1 MICLKRIFFVVLS
14 FFAFILGNKIT
25 YIFRTTPLAEIFSEN
40 FSWNFFEDPT
50 KIYLGKEELLG
61 GVVAVIGLGLFFLY
75 HKYDRKNFREK
86 TEHGSAEWGEKKD
99 ILRVEDKNEE
109 RNKLFTQTEKMSL
122 NTRKTFKNNN
132 TLVIGGSGSGKTRF
146 FVKPNL
152 MQMNS
157 SFVITDPKGELLSS
171 CGKMLKD
178 NGYEIKIFDLINFEN
193 SDKYNFFKYIRDERD
208 ILKLT
213 NNIIMNTNSPNSKSA
228 GDFWEKAE
236 NALLQALFSYVFY
249 EGTEEEKNI
258 NTVMELLRL
267 SEVKED
273 DEDFKSPLDI
283 LFDELKKENPN
294 HFAVK
299 QYDIFK
305 FAAGK
310 TAKSIL
316 VSVGVRLAPFNIDK
330 ISELLS
336 EDTLELEF
344 LGDRKTALFI
354 IIPDS
359 DVTLNF
365 ISAIMYQQLFDLLFY
380 RADHIYKGALPYEV
394 AFWLDEFANIG
405 QIPNLEIYVSTM
417 RSRKISVNIIL
428 QNLTQLKTLYK
439 NSWETI
445 TGNCDSLLFLGGKE
459 QSTLKYLSEM
469 IGKTTVDYR
478 AISENRGT
486 NGSYSVSNQLIARD
500 LITAEEISLLE
511 KDECILSIRGIKPFL
526 SKKYDIEK
534 HKNYSLLLDSNKENV
549 FRRIEKST
557 EEKVLEEIEKVEELI
572 ELEELEEL
580 EEE

>member
-1 MICLKRIFFVVLS
+1 MKGLKRIFFIVLS

-25 YIFRTTPLAEIFSEN
+25 HIFVTTPLDEIFSEN
-40 FSWNFFEDPT
+40 FSWNFFDDPR
-50 KIYLGKEELLG
+50 KIYLEKEELIG

-99 ILRVEDKNEE
+99 ILRVEDKTEE
-109 RNKLFTQTEKMSL
+109 KNKLFTQTEKMSL

-171 CGKMLKD
+171 CGKMLQD
-178 NGYEIKIFDLINFEN
+178 NGYVIKIFDLINFEN

-213 NNIIMNTNSPNSKSA
+213 NNIIMNTNSPNSKNA

-294 HFAVK
+294 HFSVK

-316 VSVGVRLAPFNIDK
+316 VSVGVRLAPFNINK
-330 ISELLS
+330 ISELLK
-336 EDTLELEF
+336 EDTLELEL

-380 RADHIYKGALPYEV
+380 RADFVYKGALPYDV
-394 AFWLDEFANIG
+394 AFMLDEFANIG

-428 QNLTQLKTLYK
+428 QNLTQLKTIYK

-469 IGKTTVDYR
+469 IGKTTIDYK
-478 AISENRGT
+478 AISETKGT
-486 NGSYSVSNQLIARD
+486 NSSYSVSNQVIARD
-500 LITAEEISLLE
+500 LITAEEISLLAN
-511 KDECILSIRGIKPFL
+511 DECILSIRGIKPFL
-526 SKKYDIEK
+526 SKKYDIEN
-534 HKNYSLLLDSNKENV
+534 HKNYSLLLDSNKENI
-549 FRRIEKST
+549 FIKKEKST
-557 EEKVLEEIEKVEELI
+557 EEKVFEEIEKAEQII
-572 ELEELEEL
+572 ELEELEE
-580 EEE
+580 E

>member
-1 MICLKRIFFVVLS
+1 MKSIKLIFFTVLS
-14 FFAFILGNKIT
+14 FFAFIIGNKLT
-25 YIFRTTPLAEIFSEN
+25 YSLKTFSLDNTFTENLYRTFYD
-40 FSWNFFEDPT
+40 DPI

-61 GVVAVIGLGLFFLY
+61 GLIGIISILLFYLY
-75 HKYDRKNFREK
+75 HKYDRKNFKEK
-86 TEHGSAEWGEKKD
+86 AEHGSAEWGTQKD
-99 ILRVEDKNEE
+99 ISSVIDKEDKN
-109 RNKLFTQTEKMSL
+109 NKLFTQSEKMSM
-122 NTRKTFKNNN
+122 NTRMTFKNNN

-146 FVKPNL
+146 FVKPNI

-157 SFVITDPKGELLSS
+157 SFVITDPKGELLKS
-171 CGKMLKD
+171 CGKMLQE

-193 SDKYNFFKYIRDERD
+193 SDKYNFFNYIRDERD
-208 ILKLT
+208 ILKIT
-213 NNIIMNTNSPNSKSA
+213 NNIIVNTNSPNSKNA
-228 GDFWEKAE
+228 GDFWEKSE
-236 NALLQALFSYVFY
+236 SALLQALLSYVFY
-249 EGTEEEKNI
+249 EGIAEEKNI
-258 NTVMELLRL
+258 NTVLELLRL
-267 SEVKED
+267 AEVKED
-273 DEDFKSPLDI
+273 NEDFKSPLDI
-283 LFDELKKENPN
+283 LFEELKKENPN

-316 VSVGVRLAPFNIDK
+316 VSLGVRLAPFNIDK
-330 ISELLS
+330 ISKLLKD
-336 EDTLELEF
+336 DTLELEL

-380 RADHIYKGALPYEV
+380 RADHVYNGALPYNV
-394 AFWLDEFANIG
+394 AFLLDEFANIG
-405 QIPNLEIYVSTM
+405 QIPNLEIYISTM

-469 IGKTTVDYR
+469 IGKSTVDYR
-478 AISENRGT
+478 SISETKGT
-486 NGSYSVSNQLIARD
+486 NGSYSISNQLIARD
-500 LITAEEISLLE
+500 LITAEEIGLLE
-511 KDECILSIRGIKPFL
+511 KDQCILSIRGIKPFL

-534 HKNYSLLLDSNKENV
+534 HKNYTLLSDNNKENT
-549 FRRIEKST
+549 FIRKEKNT
-557 EEKVLEEIEKVEELI
+557 EEEVFEEIDKANEII
-572 ELEELEEL
+572 ELEEAEEIK
-580 EEE
+580 

>member
-1 MICLKRIFFVVLS
+1 MKSLKRVFFIVLS

-25 YIFRTTPLAEIFSEN
+25 YVFKTFPFNKSFTENLYMNLTNEPL
-40 FSWNFFEDPT
+40 T
-50 KIYLGKEELLG
+50 IYPGQEEFIG
-61 GVVAVIGLGLFFLY
+61 GIIGVIGLILFYLY
-75 HKYDRKNFREK
+75 HKYDRKNFKEK
-86 TEHGSAEWGEKKD
+86 AEHGSAEWGEKKD
-99 ILRVEDKNEE
+99 ILVVEDKIEE
-109 RNKLFTQTEKMSL
+109 KNKLFTQTEKMSM

-146 FVKPNL
+146 FVKPNI
-152 MQMNS
+152 MQMNG

-171 CGKMLKD
+171 CGKMLQD

-193 SDKYNFFKYIRDERD
+193 SDKYNFFSYIRDERD

-258 NTVMELLRL
+258 NTVMDLLRL
-267 SEVKED
+267 SDVKED

-283 LFDELKKENPN
+283 LFDELKQEKPN

-330 ISELLS
+330 IRGLLS
-336 EDTLELEF
+336 DDTLELEL

-359 DVTLNF
+359 DITLNF
-365 ISAIMYQQLFDLLFY
+365 ISAVMYQQLFDLLFY
-380 RADHIYKGALPYEV
+380 RADHKYKGSLPYEV
-394 AFWLDEFANIG
+394 IFLLDEFANIG

-428 QNLTQLKTLYK
+428 QNLTQLKTIYK

-469 IGKTTVDYR
+469 IGKTTIDYR
-478 AISENRGT
+478 AISENKGT
-486 NGSYSVSNQLIARD
+486 NGSYSISNQLIARD
-500 LITAEEISLLE
+500 LITAEEISLLA
-511 KDECILSIRGIKPFL
+511 KDQCILSIRGIKPFL
-526 SKKYDIEK
+526 SKKYNIEK
-534 HKNYSLLLDSNKENV
+534 HKNYKLLLDSNDKNI
-549 FRRIEKST
+549 FIKNIQST
-557 EEKVLEEIEKVEELI
+557 EEKVFEEIEKAEKI
-572 ELEELEEL
+572 TELEEV

>member
-1 MICLKRIFFVVLS
+1 MKSLKRIFFIVLS
-14 FFAFILGNKIT
+14 FFAFIFGNKIT
-25 YIFRTTPLAEIFSEN
+25 YIFKTFPLNEAFTEN
-40 FSWNFFEDPT
+40 LYRNFTNDPI
-50 KIYLGKEELLG
+50 KIYAGRDEFLG
-61 GVVAVIGLGLFFLY
+61 GIIAVISLILFYLY
-75 HKYDRKNFREK
+75 HKYDRKNFKEK
-86 TEHGSAEWGEKKD
+86 AEHGSAEWGEKKD
-99 ILRVEDKNEE
+99 ILVVEDKIEE
-109 RNKLFTQTEKMSL
+109 KNKLFTQTEKMSM

-146 FVKPNL
+146 FVKPNI
-152 MQMNS
+152 MQMNG

-171 CGKMLKD
+171 CGKMLQD

-193 SDKYNFFKYIRDERD
+193 SDKYNFFEYIRDERD

-249 EGTEEEKNI
+249 EGIEEEKNI
-258 NTVMELLRL
+258 NTVMDLLRL
-267 SEVKED
+267 SDVKED

-330 ISELLS
+330 IRGLLS
-336 EDTLELEF
+336 EDTLELEL

-359 DVTLNF
+359 DITLNF
-365 ISAIMYQQLFDLLFY
+365 ISAVMYQQLFDLLFY
-380 RADHIYKGALPYEV
+380 RADHKYKGSLPYDV
-394 AFWLDEFANIG
+394 IFLLDEFANIG

-428 QNLTQLKTLYK
+428 QNLTQLKTIYK

-469 IGKTTVDYR
+469 IGKTTIDYR

-500 LITAEEISLLE
+500 LITAEEISLLA

-534 HKNYSLLLDSNKENV
+534 HKNYSLLLDSNESNIFVKK
-549 FRRIEKST
+549 IQST
-557 EEKVLEEIEKVEELI
+557 EEKVLEEIEKIEEII
-572 ELEELEEL
+572 ELEER